1 MDKPDANQ
9 CLRPHGTSVGLA
21 VKDRYAFRFA
31 CRTHAFHLEDAI
43 RRHGTPYRWE
53 YLLSSPPEGEGGGL
67 LGHEGSHDVKGQM
80 LLIEGILE
88 DQGTASAVGAAGDP
102 GNQSAGPKVSFVDTE
117 ENLDLRTYF
126 ESFLDYMRVGYL
138 GHQKRHTVLVHFV
151 EGAGAL
157 LDIRPSSPP
166 SAWKAVSR
174 ALGFSESDGI
184 AADWSLVGAD
194 IAKAIEGSVR
204 KGTGRNDADPSRT

>member
-43 RRHGTPYRWE
+43 RRHGAPYRWE

-151 EGAGAL
+151 EGRVLSWISGHLHPRLHGRPFPEHWDSQSLMALRLTGAWL
-157 LDIRPSSPP
+157 VQTLQRR
-166 SAWKAVSR
+166 SR
-174 ALGFSESDGI
+174 EA
-184 AADWSLVGAD
+184 
-194 IAKAIEGSVR
+194 
-204 KGTGRNDADPSRT
+204 